1 MEQDLTM
8 RIFLVV
14 AGLLILAFG
23 IANEFSNGWQL
34 DIVNLITIFGGI
46 VVIIL
51 GILGFLPGGGSL
63 SRSRSRSHQRSLIR
77 QKLIRGRSVV

>member
-1 MEQDLTM
+1 VYAHVDQDFAL
-8 RIFLVV
+8 RIVLVV

-46 VVIIL
+46 VVIVL
-51 GILGFLPGGGSL
+51 GIFVK
-63 SRSRSRSHQRSLIR
+63 RR
-77 QKLIRGRSVV
+77 K

>member
-1 MEQDLTM
+1 MDQDLALK
-8 RIFLVV
+8 IVLVV

-46 VVIIL
+46 VVIVL
-51 GILGFLPGGGSL
+51 GIFV
-63 SRSRSRSHQRSLIR
+63 RQRK
-77 QKLIRGRSVV
+77 QHKKQEPVPPEVVDTAEVD

>member
-1 MEQDLTM
+1 MDQDLAL
-8 RIFLVV
+8 RIALVV

-46 VVIIL
+46 VVIVL
-51 GILGFLPGGGSL
+51 GIFV
-63 SRSRSRSHQRSLIR
+63 RQRKQLKKQEPIPPE
-77 QKLIRGRSVV
+77 VVDKAEVD

>member
-1 MEQDLTM
+1 VDQDFAL
-8 RIFLVV
+8 RIVLVV

-46 VVIIL
+46 VVIVL
-51 GILGFLPGGGSL
+51 GIFVK
-63 SRSRSRSHQRSLIR
+63 RR
-77 QKLIRGRSVV
+77 K

>member
-1 MEQDLTM
+1 MTKKKRGADMDQNLALK
-8 RIFLVV
+8 IILVL
-14 AGLLILAFG
+14 AGLAALAFG

-51 GILGFLPGGGSL
+51 GIFVRRTKP
-63 SRSRSRSHQRSLIR
+63 RKKQEPIPPE
-77 QKLIRGRSVV
+77 VVDKAEVD

>member
-1 MEQDLTM
+1 VDQDFAL
-8 RIFLVV
+8 RIVLVV

-46 VVIIL
+46 VVIVL
-51 GILGFLPGGGSL
+51 GIFVE
-63 SRSRSRSHQRSLIR
+63 RR
-77 QKLIRGRSVV
+77 K

>member
-1 MEQDLTM
+1 MEQDLTV
-8 RIFLVV
+8 RIVLVV

-51 GILGFLPGGGSL
+51 GILGIFA
-63 SRSRSRSHQRSLIR
+63 R
-77 QKLIRGRSVV
+77 RGKPLKKREPISPEVVDKAEVD

>member
-1 MEQDLTM
+1 VDQGFAL
-8 RIFLVV
+8 RIVLVV

-46 VVIIL
+46 VVIVL
-51 GILGFLPGGGSL
+51 GIFVK
-63 SRSRSRSHQRSLIR
+63 RR
-77 QKLIRGRSVV
+77 K

>member
-1 MEQDLTM
+1 MEQDLAL
-8 RIFLVV
+8 RIVLVV

-51 GILGFLPGGGSL
+51 GIFVRRRKPLKKQEP
-63 SRSRSRSHQRSLIR
+63 IPPE
-77 QKLIRGRSVV
+77 VVDKAEVD